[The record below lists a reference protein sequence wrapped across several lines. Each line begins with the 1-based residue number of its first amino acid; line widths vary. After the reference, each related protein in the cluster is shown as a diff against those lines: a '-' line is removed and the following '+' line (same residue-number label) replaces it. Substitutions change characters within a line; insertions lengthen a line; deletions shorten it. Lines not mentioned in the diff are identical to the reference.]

1 LYSLPLPLR
10 FAYQTPQTEKNGK
23 IMNSQTSTKQTTA
36 WPKVAQSAENNSAL
50 KRLLKL
56 KTYKMTFK
64 QISRHFVSGSLEKVA
79 WAVHALRE

>member
-1 LYSLPLPLR
+1 
-10 FAYQTPQTEKNGK
+10 
-23 IMNSQTSTKQTTA
+23 MNSQTSTKQTTA
-36 WPKVAQSAENNSAL
+36 WPKVAQSAENISAL

-79 WAVHALRE
+79 